1 MTIKLYVD
9 LMSQPSRAVW
19 AFCLIAKVPFELKE
33 VQIAKLE
40 MRSEEYKKI
49 NPMAKVPAIED
60 TDNGLK
66 LAESHTIIRYLCN
79 KYPNHVGDWYP
90 AQDYVKRA
98 KIDEYLDFHHTGTRK
113 CSFFIFNSIFAKN
126 IGIPTDPQYV
136 PEEAKKVVHR
146 ALKQI

>member
-33 VQIAKLE
+33 VKIAKLE

-79 KYPNHVGDWYP
+79 KYPNNVGDWYP

-98 KIDEYLDFHHTGTRK
+98 KID
-113 CSFFIFNSIFAKN
+113 
-126 IGIPTDPQYV
+126 
-136 PEEAKKVVHR
+136 
-146 ALKQI
+146 